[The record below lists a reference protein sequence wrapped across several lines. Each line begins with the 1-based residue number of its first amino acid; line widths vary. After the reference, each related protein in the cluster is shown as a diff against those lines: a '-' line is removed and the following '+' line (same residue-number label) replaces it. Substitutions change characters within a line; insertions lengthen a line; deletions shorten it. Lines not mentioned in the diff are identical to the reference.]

1 MQHVL
6 DMGGAQLKQFATGMI
21 NHSDGIFS
29 VNPHVLIDT
38 FSGWFTFLRASGL
51 PKIGVR
57 LSRVVF

>member
-6 DMGGAQLKQFATGMI
+6 GMGGAQLPQFVTGMI
-21 NHSDGIFS
+21 DHTDVFS
-29 VNPHVLIDT
+29 VNPHILIDI
-38 FSGWFTFLRASGL
+38 FSGWFTFLRASGQ